1 MSTAA
6 DAPDPRDAPEALR
19 PAAPRG
25 LLRHLLH
32 QQGWR
37 KPQHTLQQWFES
49 RLPRTD
55 NLHLTQR
62 NVYILPTRPGW
73 MLGVTL
79 LVMLVGSINYQL
91 NLGYLLTFLLAG
103 AAVIGIHV
111 CHGTLRGL
119 VLKIQA
125 PQPCFAGGAARLDV
139 TLINERKHPRYG
151 LGVALA
157 TAPEWSF
164 IDVPAQGSATVDVG
178 WSPPVRGRHPLPTF
192 MVETRFPL
200 GTFRVW
206 TVWRPAASVLVY
218 PQPEAHP
225 PPLPPGKPRA
235 SGQAASVRAAHNGE
249 FDGVRAYRRGDPL
262 KAVVWKRVAQAV
274 ARGSSD
280 LVSRDTAQAH
290 SQHELWLD
298 WAETGT
304 ADPELRAARLTAW
317 VLWAD
322 RLGLDYG
329 LRLPQIE
336 LPPHQGG
343 AHRLQC
349 LEALALC

>member
-1 MSTAA
+1 MQ
-6 DAPDPRDAPEALR
+6 R
-19 PAAPRG
+19 
-25 LLRHLLH
+25 
-32 QQGWR
+32 
-37 KPQHTLQQWFES
+37 WFES
-49 RLPRTD
+49 RLARTD
-55 NLHLTQR
+55 TLLLTQR

-73 MLGVTL
+73 MLSVTL

-103 AAVIGIHV
+103 AAVVSIHI
-111 CHGTLRGL
+111 CHNTLRGL
-119 VLKIQA
+119 TLKISP
-125 PQPCFAGGAARLDV
+125 PQPCFAGSSARLEV
-139 TLINERKHPRYG
+139 TLINDKRKPRYG
-151 LGVALA
+151 LGVA
-157 TAPEWSF
+157 TAQTPEWSF
-164 IDVPAQGSATVDVG
+164 IDVAPQSSTSVDVG
-178 WSPPVRGRHPLPTF
+178 WSPAQRGRHHLPTL

-206 TVWRPAASVLVY
+206 TVWRPASMILVY

-225 PPLPPGKPRA
+225 PPLPPGIPKSA
-235 SGQAASVRAAHNGE
+235 GQANNYHPPAHHGE
-249 FDGVRAYRRGDPL
+249 YDGVRAYRRGDPL

-280 LVSRDTAQAH
+280 LVSRDASAQS

-298 WAETGT
+298 WQHTGT
-304 ADPELRAARLTAW
+304 QDEELRVARLTAW
-317 VLWAD
+317 VLLAD

-329 LRLPQIE
+329 LRLPHLE
-336 LPPHQGG
+336 YPPNQGG